1 MYCPVGYHGV
11 DRQSTSESPCEN
23 AELHCFFRIDALLT
37 PDKSAHGSAS
47 DQDLPAAWVV
57 GIFAAPPSSPNMP
70 PWRPL
75 PFAVISF
82 LYNHLTFGVHCQPI
96 THCRCFGPT
105 ITPMACRFVCRLR
118 LRSVTVALPGSI
130 IAILNSNAPSPTAVL
145 WPFVIDTPYMY
156 FCRPPNYKYVRSD
169 EA

>member
-57 GIFAAPPSSPNMP
+57 AFLLHHHPP
-70 PWRPL
+70 
-75 PFAVISF
+75 
-82 LYNHLTFGVHCQPI
+82 PI
-96 THCRCFGPT
+96 
-105 ITPMACRFVCRLR
+105 CRLGVRYR
-118 LRSVTVALPGSI
+118 LL
-130 IAILNSNAPSPTAVL
+130 
-145 WPFVIDTPYMY
+145 
-156 FCRPPNYKYVRSD
+156 
-169 EA
+169 